1 MSSADARSS
10 LSVVILA
17 AGAGTR
23 MKSAL
28 PKPLHPV
35 AGRPML
41 EHVLTVARSLDPA
54 DITIVGSPPIIGAI
68 EAADWAK
75 GIGAAVQDPPRG
87 TGDAVRAAFDAGM
100 FGEIVLILYADHP
113 LVTAEMLSK
122 LIGAFDSGHH
132 RIALLTCMLD
142 DSAGYGR
149 IVRDGDRISA
159 IIEKGDDD
167 PVLRAGRS
175 EINSGVMLLDRNWAA
190 GALARL
196 PMNARKMEYFL
207 TDLVA
212 MAHTEIP
219 GSVIGVEGTPDVL
232 VGVNDRL
239 ELAVADRAL
248 RERKRWELMCD
259 GVTLVEPETNLIDL
273 DVEIGSD
280 TTVGPGCILESGTR
294 IGSNCVI
301 GPNAI
306 IRASRLGDRVRVES
320 STIESSTIG
329 NDSDIGPYAHLRA
342 KTRIG
347 AGVHIGNFAEL
358 KHALVG
364 DETRIGHFS
373 YIGDATL
380 GKDVNIGAGSITC
393 NFDGTSKH
401 RTTIGDGAF
410 IGSDTMLIAPVEV
423 GAGGRTGA
431 GAVVSRN
438 VAEGATVVGM
448 PAREVHRMPVEPA
461 NTDGKE
467 RG

>member
-1 MSSADARSS
+1 MNSADARSS

-17 AGAGTR
+17 AGAGVR

-41 EHVLTVARSLDPA
+41 EHVLAVARSLDPV
-54 DITIVGSPPIIGAI
+54 DITVVGSPQII
-68 EAADWAK
+68 EAVTVSSWGN
-75 GIGAAVQDPPRG
+75 GIGGTIQDPPRG
-87 TGDAVRAAFDAGM
+87 TGDAVRAALAAGVA
-100 FGEIVLILYADHP
+100 GDVVLVLYADHP
-113 LVTAEMLSK
+113 LVTTNMVGDAVA
-122 LIGAFDSGHH
+122 AFDPSQH
-132 RIALLTCMLD
+132 RIAVLTCVLD
-142 DSAGYGR
+142 DAAGYGR
-149 IVRDGDRISA
+149 IVREEERVRA
-159 IIEKGDDD
+159 IVEQGDDE
-167 PVLRAGRS
+167 PNRRAGRT
-175 EINSGVMLLDRNWAA
+175 EINSGVMLLNRAWAA
-190 GALARL
+190 DALRRL
-196 PMNARKMEYFL
+196 PINARKNEYFL

-212 MAHTEIP
+212 MADSETP
-219 GSVIGVEGTPDVL
+219 GSVIGVEGPPEVL
-232 VGVNDRL
+232 VGVNDRR

-248 RERKRWELMCD
+248 RERKRWELMRD
-259 GVTLVEPETNLIDL
+259 GVTLIEPETNVIDL
-273 DVEIGSD
+273 DVEIGPD
-280 TTVGPGCILESGTR
+280 TTVGPGCMLESGTR

-320 STIESSTIG
+320 STVESSIVG
-329 NDSDIGPYAHLRA
+329 SDSDVGPYAHIRA
-342 KTRIG
+342 KTKIG

-358 KHALVG
+358 KHALIG

-373 YIGDATL
+373 YVGDATL
-380 GKDVNIGAGSITC
+380 GADVNIGAGSITC

-410 IGSDTMLIAPVEV
+410 IGSDTLLIAPVEV
-423 GAGGRTGA
+423 GAAARTGA

-461 NTDGKE
+461 KTDGKE